1 MEDDEVLNDDEV
13 EAYKDDVVDEAS
25 YLEDGVGQ
33 NDEEVEVAY
42 EDDEAQKV
50 DQKNVSQMEAQ
61 GLHEGKVGVD
71 QKEKNALGM
80 DHEDNQKGTFHDQ
93 NLIFFFYAF
102 FLYLI
107 IRILAP

>member
-1 MEDDEVLNDDEV
+1 MADDEVRNDDEV
-13 EAYKDDVVDEAS
+13 DTYKDDVVDEAS

-33 NDEEVEVAY
+33 SDVEVEVAY

-71 QKEKNALGM
+71 QKEKNALRNFQGNV
-80 DHEDNQKGTFHDQ
+80 ESQSQ
-93 NLIFFFYAF
+93 NGEAFFFCAFFFY
-102 FLYLI
+102 
-107 IRILAP
+107 RVNQILVP

>member
-13 EAYKDDVVDEAS
+13 EAYQDDVVDEAS

-50 DQKNVSQMEAQ
+50 D
-61 GLHEGKVGVD
+61 
-71 QKEKNALGM
+71 
-80 DHEDNQKGTFHDQ
+80 
-93 NLIFFFYAF
+93 
-102 FLYLI
+102 
-107 IRILAP
+107 

>member
-61 GLHEGKVGVD
+61 GHHEGKVGLD
-71 QKEKNALGM
+71 QKEKNALGKV
-80 DHEDNQKGTFHDQ
+80 ENQSQ
-93 NLIFFFYAF
+93 NGEVFFFCAFFFY
-102 FLYLI
+102 
-107 IRILAP
+107 RVNQILVP